1 MTSIACSIFIISSK
15 HPYYND
21 LRRCSERA
29 NERFAESAEIRL
41 HLTVA
46 AQADCSITVS
56 MILHLSRLRAIVS
69 SFRPSHSRAKRQL
82 RLSLSHAH
90 ALASPVM
97 SGISFKIAAP
107 PRPSSSAS
115 TPRGS
120 APPPRPSSRNHRAQ
134 QPEDESDSD
143 DEDGL
148 AARARKKRD
157 ELVTGFDKEGV
168 TKYVLLPA
176 PSERKQRG
184 EADSNRSSQP
194 YRKHKE
200 VKAAPLVIPSLPNK
214 DWRKAAE
221 EAGARRNGGG
231 RKKREMY
238 IPDAVGGMRV
248 GGPAVGDGTQGNMG
262 TRDTINSE
270 PIVGGL
276 ALGSKKEEVATAGED
291 GALAMEVEEEVTTTV
306 KEEKAPETEEQ
317 RALRELMA
325 GNASTTD
332 QAPSVEII
340 HSAADARGSLGD
352 AVDSSASTF
361 QRDVHSRP
369 DEASLDDY
377 SRVPVG
383 EFGAAMLRGM
393 GWKPGQAASRNGR
406 KGPTEA
412 FVPKARPA
420 MLGIGAKPMAD
431 VLGPAEKGKGPQ
443 KSRREELKFMPLLK
457 REREGSASG
466 SGRDVSLP
474 SSLFLLGGSLIL
486 PLRLA
491 LFANLQTPAIANSP
505 HASTRPPSGMS
516 SRLPSASPPPSRPS
530 SARPVA
536 SDSYSSS
543 RDDRDRRGDREGS
556 SYRRSRDDDDRRRE
570 RDDRDRGGS
579 SRREG
584 EDRYSSSARRRD
596 ERDDGYRSSSKRE
609 RSPGRDGGKESSRRR
624 SRSPAGKGERE
635 RDQGSST
642 RRRSRSPR
650 RDDRRRDDDRDR
662 RR

>member
-1 MTSIACSIFIISSK
+1 
-15 HPYYND
+15 
-21 LRRCSERA
+21 
-29 NERFAESAEIRL
+29 
-41 HLTVA
+41 
-46 AQADCSITVS
+46 
-56 MILHLSRLRAIVS
+56 
-69 SFRPSHSRAKRQL
+69 
-82 RLSLSHAH
+82 
-90 ALASPVM
+90 M

-120 APPPRPSSRNHRAQ
+120 APPSRPSSRNHRSQ
-134 QPEDESDSD
+134 QPEDDDSDSD
-143 DEDGL
+143 DDGL
-148 AARARKKRD
+148 AARGKKKRD

-168 TKYVLLPA
+168 TK
-176 PSERKQRG
+176 
-184 EADSNRSSQP
+184 
-194 YRKHKE
+194 KHKE
-200 VKAAPLVIPSLPNK
+200 AKAAPLVIPSLPNK

-221 EAGARRNGGG
+221 EAGARRNGG

-248 GGPAVGDGTQGNMG
+248 GGPVGDGSQGNMG

-276 ALGSKKEEVATAGED
+276 ALGSKKEEVVTAAED
-291 GALAMEVEEEVTTTV
+291 GVVAMEVEEEVTTV
-306 KEEKAPETEEQ
+306 VEENKAPETEEQ
-317 RALRELMA
+317 RALRELMS
-325 GNASTTD
+325 GGASTTD
-332 QAPSVEII
+332 QTPSVDII
-340 HSAADARGSLGD
+340 HSAADARGALGD

-369 DEASLDDY
+369 DEATLDDY

-431 VLGPAEKGKGPQ
+431 VLGPEDKGKGPH

-466 SGRDVSLP
+466 SGRD
-474 SSLFLLGGSLIL
+474 
-486 PLRLA
+486 
-491 LFANLQTPAIANSP
+491 TPAIANSP
-505 HASTRPPSGMS
+505 HTSARPQSGMS
-516 SRLPSASPPPSRPS
+516 SRLPSVSPPPSRPS
-530 SARPVA
+530 STRPVA
-536 SDSYSSS
+536 ADSFSTS
-543 RDDRDRRGDREGS
+543 RDDRDRRDREGS
-556 SYRRSRDDDDRRRE
+556 SYRRSWDDDDRR

-579 SRREG
+579 SRRDE
-584 EDRYSSSARRRD
+584 ERYSSSARRRD
-596 ERDDGYRSSSKRE
+596 ERNDGYRSSSKRE
-609 RSPGRDGGKESSRRR
+609 RSPGRESGKESYRRR
-624 SRSPAGKGERE
+624 SRSPAGRGDRDRE
-635 RDQGSST
+635 GGSSS

-650 RDDRRRDDDRDR
+650 RDERRRDDDRDR